1 MATTITCSQIVQIGG
16 QVQLTTSEAMP
27 IDAYDVIEV
36 EIADAASD
44 VEVQVQPA
52 GAPGLL
58 KVLAIASSAYGSALT
73 YKVNDAGASEHLLD
87 QPHVFSGDGAIAL
100 LDSTPPTALF
110 FSNATGAPVTVKIV
124 AGRDA
129 TP

>member
-1 MATTITCSQIVQIGG
+1 MATTITCSHILQIGG
-16 QVQLTTSEAMP
+16 HVQLTTSEAIP

-36 EIADAASD
+36 GIEDAASD

-58 KVLAIASSAYGSALT
+58 KVLAVASSAYSADLT
-73 YKVNDAGASEHLLD
+73 YKVNGAGATEHVLD
-87 QPHVFSGDGAIAL
+87 QPHVFSGEGAIAL
-100 LDSTPPTALF
+100 LDSTPPTALY

>member
-1 MATTITCSQIVQIGG
+1 
-16 QVQLTTSEAMP
+16 
-27 IDAYDVIEV
+27 
-36 EIADAASD
+36 
-44 VEVQVQPA
+44 VQVQPS

-58 KVLAIASSAYGSALT
+58 KLLAVASSAYSTDLT
-73 YKVNDAGASEHLLD
+73 YKVNAASAAEHALD

-110 FSNATGAPVTVKIV
+110 FSNATGARVTVKIV